1 MWRKPK
7 GIISFKRLYTDLLD
21 FCRDN
26 KLHVPVYIEDWYEA
40 NTDLSTNPVYIISQ
54 DGRPIGLMQA
64 WSEFNN
70 ACLTINPIEISE
82 DLCSKGLGT
91 KVIKT
96 LLSGKTIF
104 GTIHYISAD
113 ATPTSLMFWTKLG
126 ARFSSEG
133 SYTFTLSI

>member
-7 GIISFKRLYTDLLD
+7 DIISFERLYDDLFD
-21 FCRDN
+21 FCKN
-26 KLHVPVYIEDWYEA
+26 NNLYVPVYIEDWYEA
-40 NTDLSTNPVYIISQ
+40 NADLYTNPVYIIKQ
-54 DGRPIGLMQA
+54 GKCPIGLMQA
-64 WSEFNN
+64 WSDFHN

-82 DLCSKGLGT
+82 ELCGKGLGT
-91 KVIKT
+91 KVVKT

-104 GTIHYISAD
+104 GAIHYISAD